1 MELLVMQLF
10 NGLSVS
16 SILLLA
22 ALGLAITFG
31 VMGIINMAH
40 GEFIMIG
47 AYTTYIVQKLFEA
60 YLPKAVFDT
69 YYFVAIIAAFL
80 VAGAIGFLLER
91 LVIRHLYGRVLDSL
105 LVTWGVSLV
114 FQQLARTI
122 FGSSNVGVQT
132 PAFLEGNLQ
141 VATGISFSYKRLFIL
156 GIVILCVLLYNF
168 VMYKTRSGRNVRA
181 TMQNRNMA
189 ASLGVN
195 TKWIDAGTFAVG
207 SGFAGIAGCAIT
219 LLGPV
224 GPTIGATYIVDTF
237 MTVVVGGVGRII
249 GAVTGAGIIGMGGS
263 SFEFFTT
270 ASFGKVIIFTVVIII
285 LQFKPKG
292 IFSTKTRALDD

>member
-1 MELLVMQLF
+1 MELLAMQVF

-31 VMGIINMAH
+31 VMGVINMAH

-47 AYTTYIVQKLFEA
+47 AYTTYMIQKLFQN
-60 YLPKAVFDT
+60 YLPKEIFDA
-69 YYFVAIIAAFL
+69 YYFVAIIAAFV
-80 VAGAIGFLLER
+80 VAGAIGFVLER
-91 LVIRHLYGRVLDSL
+91 LIIRHLYGRVLDSL

-114 FQQLARTI
+114 LQQLARTI
-122 FGSSNVGVQT
+122 FGSSNVGVEA
-132 PAFLEGNLQ
+132 PSFLEGNLQ
-141 VATGISFSYKRLFIL
+141 VTSTLSFSYKRLFIL
-156 GIVILCVLLYNF
+156 GMVILCVLIYTF
-168 VMYKTRSGRNVRA
+168 VMYRTRSGRNVRA

-219 LLGPV
+219 FLGPV
-224 GPTIGATYIVDTF
+224 GPTIGSTYIVDTF
-237 MTVVVGGVGRII
+237 MTVVVGGVGRIL
-249 GAVTGAGIIGMGGS
+249 GAITGAGIIGMGGS
-263 SFEFFTT
+263 TFEFFTT
-270 ASFGKVIIFTVVIII
+270 ASLGKVIIFTVVIII
-285 LQFKPKG
+285 LQFRPKG
-292 IFSTKTRALDD
+292 IFSTRTRALDD